1 MIGLVFIT
9 LIAYGI
15 ILVQLNMTQNKRSW
29 RLELC
34 MFIILVIVT
43 MFFVLAFVIHCF
55 VNT

>member
-1 MIGLVFIT
+1 MIVLVFIT

-15 ILVQLNMTQNKRSW
+15 ILVQLNITQNKRSW

-34 MFIILVIVT
+34 MFIVLVIVT
-43 MFFVLAFVIHCF
+43 SIFVLAFLIHCF